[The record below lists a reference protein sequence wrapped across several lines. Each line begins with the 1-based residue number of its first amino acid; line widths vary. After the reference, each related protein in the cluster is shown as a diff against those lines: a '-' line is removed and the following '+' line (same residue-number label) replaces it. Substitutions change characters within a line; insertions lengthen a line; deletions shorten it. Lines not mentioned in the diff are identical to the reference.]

1 MQKMRKHI
9 IIKLYNNLQSKE
21 NNMTQQ
27 QFNEILGRVHTLH
40 YDFEEGISDE
50 QAFDIAQ
57 FILDDNP
64 GLEEFINQ
72 KIGASDAVGWL
83 MCEM

>member
-1 MQKMRKHI
+1 MRKHI

-21 NNMTQQ
+21 NNMTHQ
-27 QFNEILGRVHTLH
+27 QFNEILKRVHTLH

-50 QAFDIAQ
+50 QAYDMAL

-64 GLEEFINQ
+64 GLKEYINENC
-72 KIGASDAVGWL
+72 GASDEVGWL
-83 MCEM
+83 MHEI

>member
-1 MQKMRKHI
+1 
-9 IIKLYNNLQSKE
+9 
-21 NNMTQQ
+21 MTQS
-27 QFNEILGRVHTLH
+27 QFQEILKRVHTLH
-40 YDFEEGISDE
+40 YDFEGGISDE

-64 GLEEFINQ
+64 GLKEYINEN
-72 KIGASDAVGWL
+72 IGASDEVGWL

>member
-1 MQKMRKHI
+1 
-9 IIKLYNNLQSKE
+9 
-21 NNMTQQ
+21 MTQS
-27 QFNEILGRVHTLH
+27 QFQEILRRVQTLH

-50 QAFDIAQ
+50 QAYDMAL

-64 GLEEFINQ
+64 GLKEYINENC
-72 KIGASDAVGWL
+72 GASDEVGWL

>member
-1 MQKMRKHI
+1 
-9 IIKLYNNLQSKE
+9 
-21 NNMTQQ
+21 MTQQ

-40 YDFEEGISDE
+40 HDFEEGISDE

-64 GLEEFINQ
+64 GLKEYINEN
-72 KIGASDAVGWL
+72 IGASDEVGWL
-83 MCEM
+83 MSEM

>member
-1 MQKMRKHI
+1 
-9 IIKLYNNLQSKE
+9 
-21 NNMTQQ
+21 MTQS
-27 QFNEILGRVHTLH
+27 QFQEILGRVHTLH

-50 QAFDIAQ
+50 AAYDMAL

-64 GLEEFINQ
+64 GLKEYINENCN
-72 KIGASDAVGWL
+72 ASDAVGWL

>member
-1 MQKMRKHI
+1 
-9 IIKLYNNLQSKE
+9 
-21 NNMTQQ
+21 MTHS
-27 QFNEILGRVHTLH
+27 QFNEILRRVHTLH

-50 QAFDIAQ
+50 QAYDMAL

-64 GLEEFINQ
+64 GLKEYINESV
-72 KIGASDAVGWL
+72 GASDAVGWL

>member
-1 MQKMRKHI
+1 
-9 IIKLYNNLQSKE
+9 
-21 NNMTQQ
+21 MTQS
-27 QFNEILGRVHTLH
+27 QFRDILKRVQTLH

-50 QAFDIAQ
+50 AAYDMAL

-64 GLEEFINQ
+64 GLKEYINENCN
-72 KIGASDAVGWL
+72 ASDAVGWL

>member
-1 MQKMRKHI
+1 
-9 IIKLYNNLQSKE
+9 
-21 NNMTQQ
+21 MTKQ
-27 QFNEILGRVHTLH
+27 QFNKVLKEVQSLH
-40 YDFEEGISDE
+40 LDFDEGIPDE
-50 QAFDIAQ
+50 AAYDMAL

-64 GLEEFINQ
+64 GLKEYIQN

>member
-1 MQKMRKHI
+1 
-9 IIKLYNNLQSKE
+9 
-21 NNMTQQ
+21 MTQQ

-50 QAFDIAQ
+50 QAYDIAL

-64 GLEEFINQ
+64 GLKEYINE

>member
-1 MQKMRKHI
+1 MRKHI
-9 IIKLYNNLQSKE
+9 IILLYNNLQSKE
-21 NNMTQQ
+21 NNMTHQ
-27 QFNEILGRVHTLH
+27 QFNEILKRVQPLH

-50 QAFDIAQ
+50 QAYDMAN

-64 GLEEFINQ
+64 GLKEFINENV
-72 KIGASDAVGWL
+72 GASDAVGWL